1 MKLPFCSRSR
11 FLTAFTRK
19 LCISAVV
26 PAFLPRL
33 HDSFIFLQSFLL
45 FYHVYTKALYF
56 CSRYCFFSAFTK
68 KLCIPAVVTAFF
80 PHLQKSFVFLQSFLL
95 FSAFARKLYIADRY
109 GCLHD
114 YTPWRPQLTRRLSS
128 IYTGK
133 ARKKEEKTGIRICRL
148 CMRTG
153 RQPGEFL

>member
-1 MKLPFCSRSR
+1 MKLPFCSRSH

-56 CSRYCFFSAFTK
+56 CSRSCFFSAFTQ
-68 KLCIPAVVTAFF
+68 KLCIPAVVPAFF
-80 PHLQKSFVFLQSFLL
+80 RVCTKALHSRQIRLPARLYPLAAAIDKAAVFHLYWKSPKEGRENGHPDLQALY
-95 FSAFARKLYIADRY
+95 AYRPAARRISL
-109 GCLHD
+109 
-114 YTPWRPQLTRRLSS
+114 
-128 IYTGK
+128 
-133 ARKKEEKTGIRICRL
+133 KTI
-148 CMRTG
+148 T
-153 RQPGEFL
+153 